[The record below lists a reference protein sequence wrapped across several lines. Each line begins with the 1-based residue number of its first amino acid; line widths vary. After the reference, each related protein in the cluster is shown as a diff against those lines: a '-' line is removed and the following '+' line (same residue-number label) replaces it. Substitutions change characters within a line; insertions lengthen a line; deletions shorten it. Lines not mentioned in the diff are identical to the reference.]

1 MLTKI
6 LPSYLYTQYADDVN
20 LQSFVSAY
28 NTMTQ
33 EYLDWFN
40 TINLPIY
47 TVQSGTMLDWV
58 ATGLYGIPRPTIANG
73 FLAWSAPLNTWAM
86 NTIPLNGIDESPA
99 GTPQYITDDYYK
111 RIITWFFYKG
121 DGQVFTV
128 NWLKRRIIRFCLGVN
143 GFSPNISTTPNVSVV
158 FELGNVVTITINTN
172 ISITALVS
180 AQYGQ
185 AEYGV
190 THYGETEV
198 TLDSGNNT
206 GAGLWYAGNNSIN
219 SGNNI
224 GWLFTAP
231 PNTGGNVIT
240 RPSAI
245 MLKNAIDS
253 GILPLP
259 FQFTY
264 QVNVI

>member
-40 TINLPIY
+40 NINLPIY

-99 GTPQYITDDYYK
+99 GTPQYVTDDFYK

-121 DGQVFTV
+121 DGQVFNV
-128 NWLKRRIIRFCLGVN
+128 NWLKRRIVRFCLGVD
-143 GFSPNISTTPNVSVV
+143 GFSPSISTTPNVSVV
-158 FELGNVVTITINTN
+158 FSGSLVTITINTN
-172 ISITALVS
+172 ISITTLVS
-180 AQYGQ
+180 AQYGRIQ
-185 AEYGV
+185 YGV

-198 TLDSGNNT
+198 TSV
-206 GAGLWYAGNNSIN
+206 
-219 SGNNI
+219 
-224 GWLFTAP
+224 
-231 PNTGGNVIT
+231 NVIT

>member
-58 ATGLYGIPRPTIANG
+58 AYGLYGLPRPAIGNG
-73 FLAWSAPLNTWAM
+73 ILTWSAPLNSF
-86 NTIPLNGIDESPA
+86 PLNSEPINATDSTTA
-99 GTPQYITDDYYK
+99 GQSTLVSDDIYK

-121 DGQVFTV
+121 DGQVLNI
-128 NWLKRRIIRFCLGVN
+128 NWLKRRITRFLLGVD
-143 GFSPNISTTPNVSVV
+143 GTAPSISYTPQVSVT
-158 FELGNVVTITINTN
+158 LQPNNVVVLHINTN
-172 ISITALVS
+172 VVVPSSIPDAYGLYEYSQINTIS
-180 AQYGQ
+180 
-185 AEYGV
+185 
-190 THYGETEV
+190 
-198 TLDSGNNT
+198 N
-206 GAGLWYAGNNSIN
+206 
-219 SGNNI
+219 
-224 GWLFTAP
+224 
-231 PNTGGNVIT
+231 NVISRSIAMT
-240 RPSAI
+240 
-245 MLKNAIDS
+245 LKNAIDS
-253 GILPLP
+253 GLLELP

-264 QVNVI
+264 QVNVT

>member
-73 FLAWSAPLNTWAM
+73 FLAWSAPLNSWAM
-86 NTIPLNGIDESPA
+86 NTIPLNGIDETPA
-99 GTPQYITDDYYK
+99 GTPQYVTDDYYK
-111 RIITWFFYKG
+111 RIVTWFFYKA
-121 DGQVFTV
+121 DGQVFTI
-128 NWLKRRIIRFCLGVN
+128 NWLKRRIVRFCLGVD
-143 GFSPNISTTPNVSVV
+143 GSSPAISTTPNVSVV

-180 AQYGQ
+180 AQYGRAQ
-185 AEYGV
+185 YGV

-198 TLDSGNNT
+198 TSV
-206 GAGLWYAGNNSIN
+206 A
-219 SGNNI
+219 
-224 GWLFTAP
+224 F
-231 PNTGGNVIT
+231 IT